1 MKIGYTLFTIIVLN
15 IAYSQCGDEEFS
27 TIGILDD
34 ISEEIY
40 NDDES
45 VNAYSIYSWTSD
57 DTSRILSGNGIP
69 NHEVGTF
76 PNPNNP
82 NSISEQNVSKI
93 FTLCPI
99 LVSNTGV
106 PIGGPAG
113 AIAYAINSVKFDP
126 ATAGRCMIMD
136 PVV

>member
-15 IAYSQCGDEEFS
+15 TAYSQCGDEEFS

-57 DTSRILSGNGIP
+57 DTSRILSGNGIQITRWA
-69 NHEVGTF
+69 HF
-76 PNPNNP
+76 P
-82 NSISEQNVSKI
+82 
-93 FTLCPI
+93 T
-99 LVSNTGV
+99 
-106 PIGGPAG
+106 
-113 AIAYAINSVKFDP
+113 
-126 ATAGRCMIMD
+126 
-136 PVV
+136 

>member
-57 DTSRILSGNGIP
+57 DTNRILSGNGIP

-93 FTLCPI
+93 FTL
-99 LVSNTGV
+99 
-106 PIGGPAG
+106 
-113 AIAYAINSVKFDP
+113 
-126 ATAGRCMIMD
+126 
-136 PVV
+136 